1 MCGIFR
7 KIRQRF
13 AKKDK
18 NRTNVKKSKIIE
30 QGIKRRLKGKLLSKL
45 KSDAKTDLTKTK
57 KFEIRDDVIASNEKK
72 GKVFDR
78 YVSQIQS
85 TNITI
90 VEKETENKS
99 SNSGNFN
106 KSSDSQTIIEL
117 VGNHLKD
124 EINKS
129 KTEQTKSEPKVSPEM
144 IASEKRELNFEKSKQ
159 KLLKANDCN
168 STLNT
173 ICELSESLSQNE
185 RQFESLENRRDHELG
200 LHHNQSHEKSIRQK
214 IESKEGILS
223 EEKDINKNPDNKSI
237 QSIISE
243 ISPKNDSETGNSRN
257 NRSLISDK
265 SIPNIIPICS
275 IDLKTAKCEICSIL
289 VKYKINITGCSHI
302 FCRHCLQEWLKYSQ
316 HCPVCRT
323 SITRFAHSLRIDS
336 NDQICLRSEKD
347 YEVAKVHSDYDNFVD
362 SLGAAFLFEA
372 FCLNY
377 QTLEYLDFSIEN
389 VSSKIFYLDSILL
402 SSEDLRHKIRIQ
414 SQLNDQNQNLKQL
427 REKKMRS
434 EEGLKDIASEVNPE
448 MLAFWRKVVKQKVH
462 SNEFV

>member
-13 AKKDK
+13 AKKGK
-18 NRTNVKKSKIIE
+18 NQTNVKKSKITE
-30 QGIKRRLKGKLLSKL
+30 KGIKRGLKGKLLSKL
-45 KSDAKTDLTKTK
+45 KSDAKTDVTKAK
-57 KFEIRDDVIASNEKK
+57 KFEIRNDVIEKK

-78 YVSQIQS
+78 YVSEIES

-90 VEKETENKS
+90 VEKETEKKS
-99 SNSGNFN
+99 SDSGNVR
-106 KSSDSQTIIEL
+106 KSSDSQRIIEL

-129 KTEQTKSEPKVSPEM
+129 KTEQTKSEPKVSPKM
-144 IASEKRELNFEKSKQ
+144 IASEKRELTFEKSRE

-173 ICELSESLSQNE
+173 ICESSESLSQNE

-200 LHHNQSHEKSIRQK
+200 LDHNQSDEKTIRKK
-214 IESKEGILS
+214 IQSKESILS
-223 EEKDINKNPDNKSI
+223 EGEKDINKSPDNKSI
-237 QSIISE
+237 QSIIYE
-243 ISPKNDSETGNSRN
+243 ISPKNHSETENSRT
-257 NRSLISDK
+257 NRSLNSDK

-289 VKYKINITGCSHI
+289 VKHKINITGCSHI

-316 HCPVCRT
+316 HCPICRT

-336 NDQICLRSEKD
+336 NDRICLRSEKD

-389 VSSKIFYLDSILL
+389 VSSKISYLDSILL
-402 SSEDLRHKIRIQ
+402 SSGDLRYKIRIQ

-434 EEGLKDIASEVNPE
+434 EEGLKDIASQVNPE
-448 MLAFWRKVVKQKVH
+448 MLAFWRKVIKQKVH
-462 SNEFV
+462 SNEF